1 MFRAKMKGHYKGEF
15 GMASL
20 LKQNTQNDKNDE
32 DEEDEESE

>member
-1 MFRAKMKGHYKGEF
+1 MKGHYKGEF

-32 DEEDEESE
+32 DDEDEETE

>member
-20 LKQNTQNDKNDE
+20 LK
-32 DEEDEESE
+32 